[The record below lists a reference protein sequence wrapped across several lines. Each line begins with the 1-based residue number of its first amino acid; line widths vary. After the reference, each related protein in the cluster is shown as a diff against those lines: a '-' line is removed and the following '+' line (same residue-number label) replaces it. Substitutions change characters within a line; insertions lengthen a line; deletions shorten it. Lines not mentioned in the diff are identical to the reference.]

1 METVECTVLCWQRG
15 LNPARVRSGQCSC
28 STFRPARSDLTNSNF
43 VLDKKYDVRAE
54 VCPTLLCL
62 RQPTQ
67 SCFRVSEGVE
77 LSKNGNKGAEK
88 MDSVLGF
95 CYCFVI
101 PIMQSENNYYQKK
114 GMTKKQFKTYSE
126 FIEILTNNNAKKV
139 LTATEDRRFIFRFIF
154 LQLEVKDLLCNLFK
168 IKIKYI

>member
-1 METVECTVLCWQRG
+1 
-15 LNPARVRSGQCSC
+15 
-28 STFRPARSDLTNSNF
+28 
-43 VLDKKYDVRAE
+43 
-54 VCPTLLCL
+54 
-62 RQPTQ
+62 
-67 SCFRVSEGVE
+67 
-77 LSKNGNKGAEK
+77 
-88 MDSVLGF
+88 
-95 CYCFVI
+95 
-101 PIMQSENNYYQKK
+101 MQSENNYYQKK